1 MNNMPDRSFSISVFI
16 LLSLIC
22 GLGTVSCDQ
31 TFQPL
36 RENNQYYFSI
46 NGYLDATVDTQWV
59 RVMPVR
65 DTLFYTPKPL
75 DATVTLEE
83 LGSGRS
89 VTMHDSLFSYPQD
102 TYAYNFWTAMDLKP
116 NRTYRITATNSEGQS
131 SYADIT
137 LPEDYPGPIV
147 DIIYYYPPVTPE
159 PPIPDD
165 ASIVIPGVERV
176 ADFQTIYTTQDGK
189 SYVAVPHLLD
199 SVSSSSGDPAFFM
212 DMRQDFDTLQTFL
225 PMPDYVTE
233 KNYLDLP
240 DVKEYIYVAVA
251 TSDYKISGIEH
262 APPNGISNVENGV
275 GFVAGIISKTVPFK
289 SCYQEDRNILAPCP
303 TVPPLW

>member
-1 MNNMPDRSFSISVFI
+1 MNNIPGRSVPIFA
-16 LLSLIC
+16 LLLLFLF
-22 GLGTVSCDQ
+22 GLGTGSCDQ

-36 RENNQYYFSI
+36 RENNQYHFSI

-65 DTLFYTPKPL
+65 DTLFYSPKPL

-89 VTMHDSLFSYPQD
+89 VTMHDSLFSYSQD
-102 TYAYNFWTAMDLKP
+102 TYAYNFWTAMDLQP

-131 SYADIT
+131 SYADVS

-147 DIIYYYPPVTPE
+147 DIIYYYPPMET
-159 PPIPDD
+159 PIPDD
-165 ASIVIPGVERV
+165 ASIVVPGVERV
-176 ADFQTIYTTQDGK
+176 ADFQTIYTSQDGE
-189 SYVAVPHLLD
+189 SYIAVPHLQD

-240 DVKEYIYVAVA
+240 DVKEYVYVAVA
-251 TSDYKISGIEH
+251 GPGYRVSGMEN
-262 APPNGISNVENGV
+262 APSNGISNVENGV

-289 SCYQEDRNILAPCP
+289 SCYQEGRELLAPCP